1 VLGKRSSKHEGEIK
15 MFSDEQKLVESGMVT
30 HSYNPNAQE
39 AEAGE
44 WQVLGRLGS
53 AE

>member
-1 VLGKRSSKHEGEIK
+1 
-15 MFSDEQKLVESGMVT
+15 MVT

-53 AE
+53 AEWDRLKTKQNK